1 MTQLGG
7 LKNDDEKPDLSL
19 FSAVWLFGV
28 GSVLTF
34 GKKKY
39 AAHNWRKGI
48 KISRLM
54 AAALRHILAFN
65 NGEDADPESGLSH
78 LDHASCCI
86 MFARELIETRRK
98 EVDDRYRAEQLEL
111 PFPKNTAETQWNG
124 RVPGDKREPEGPIYF
139 CARGGCGVITTKT
152 GYCFRHNPNPE
163 PLPIRG
169 EDLKPPRPGWD
180 FIPDK
185 ARGEGYIARE
195 RVEPIT
201 DACEK

>member
-19 FSAVWLFGV
+19 FSATWLFGV

-78 LDHASCCI
+78 LDHASCCL

-98 EVDDRYRAEQLEL
+98 EVDDRYRMEQLEL

-124 RVPGDKREPEGPIYF
+124 RVPGDKREPEKLP
-139 CARGGCGVITTKT
+139 AHWDTV
-152 GYCFRHNPNPE
+152 PE
-163 PLPIRG
+163 YPGHIFVR
-169 EDLKPPRPGWD
+169 RPEG
-180 FIPDK
+180 
-185 ARGEGYIARE
+185 GYIAYPSLE
-195 RVEPIT
+195 AAHK
-201 DACEK
+201 DEKSRAVMNEK